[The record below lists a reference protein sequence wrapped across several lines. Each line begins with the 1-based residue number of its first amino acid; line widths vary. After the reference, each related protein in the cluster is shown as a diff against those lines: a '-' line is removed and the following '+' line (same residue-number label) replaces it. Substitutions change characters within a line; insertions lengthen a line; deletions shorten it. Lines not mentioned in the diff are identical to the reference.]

1 MLKQVLYS
9 LMLAITVIRAACMGY
24 LLIRGGTNVPFLVL
38 AVMSCMIVYGIF
50 LLVKRLFANVT
61 LKQMMAF
68 FMVESFAIIF
78 NLIYISVTCPLR
90 ISTLETLVVGTFFDI
105 IINLAVI
112 YFCTKQI
119 RSHYFAVAQPAVP
132 SNRHV

>member
-9 LMLAITVIRAACMGY
+9 LILAITVIRSAGMGY
-24 LLIRGGTNVPFLVL
+24 LLIKGETNVPVLVL
-38 AVMSCMIVYGIF
+38 GVMSCMILYGIF

-68 FMVESFAIIF
+68 FMIESFAIIF
-78 NLIYISVTCPLR
+78 NLIYISFNCPLS
-90 ISTLETLVVGTFFDI
+90 IGPLETLVVGTFFDI
-105 IINLAVI
+105 IISMAVI

-119 RSHYFAVAQPAVP
+119 RSHYFAVAEPAVS

>member
-9 LMLAITVIRAACMGY
+9 LILAITVIRSTSMGY
-24 LLIRGGTNVPFLVL
+24 LLIKGKTNVPVLVL
-38 AVMSCMIVYGIF
+38 GVMLCMILYGIF

-78 NLIYISVTCPLR
+78 NLIYISVNCPLS
-90 ISTLETLVVGTFFDI
+90 IGPLETLVVGTFFDI
-105 IINLAVI
+105 IISLAVI

-119 RSHYFAVAQPAVP
+119 RSHYFAVAEPAIS